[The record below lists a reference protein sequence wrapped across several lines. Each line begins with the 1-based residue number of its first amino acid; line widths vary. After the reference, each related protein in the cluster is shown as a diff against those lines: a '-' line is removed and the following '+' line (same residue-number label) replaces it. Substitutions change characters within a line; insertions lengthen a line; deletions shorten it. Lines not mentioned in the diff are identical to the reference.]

1 MWSAIGGA
9 LGGIGNIAGAII
21 QSNSAQHINR
31 ENINLSKDQMNFQ
44 ERMSNTAHQ
53 REVQDLR
60 QAGLNPILSAT
71 GGGGAST
78 PSGAMPANLQ
88 NPGAA
93 FGDIG
98 SSIDSVVNSA
108 FQRNKI
114 SEEMKQIQEDTKN
127 KIETNNLIKEQAKTQ
142 RTQQIANSA
151 SAKAAIAQANKTT
164 QNINIDKPAET
175 VASAEKSM
183 YTDDK
188 GKPGF
193 LSYLRGALNAINPF
207 ISSAKSVAPASTSD
221 SMTYDARTGEVFKSK
236 STKYR

>member
-1 MWSAIGGA
+1 MFGGGMGAIGD
-9 LGGIGNIAGAII
+9 IGGAII
-21 QSNSAQHINR
+21 QSNSAKHINR
-31 ENINLSKDQMNFQ
+31 QNIALAHEQMQFQ

-60 QAGLNPILSAT
+60 AAGLNPILSAT

-93 FGDIG
+93 FAGIG
-98 SSIDSVVNSA
+98 SSIENSLSSA

-142 RTQQIANSA
+142 RTQQLANSA
-151 SAKAAIAQANKTT
+151 SAKAAIAQANKTD
-164 QNINIDKPAET
+164 QDKEIDKPNQTEAN
-175 VASAEKSM
+175 ARNKILS
-183 YTDDK
+183 DDK
-188 GKPGF
+188 GEPGF
-193 LSYLRGALNAINPF
+193 FAYLKAALNTINPF
-207 ISSAKSVAPASTSD
+207 INSAKSVAPASTSD
-221 SMTYDARTGEVFKSK
+221 SMTYDARTGEVYKSK

>member
-9 LGGIGNIAGAII
+9 LGGIGNIAGAFI
-21 QSNSAQHINR
+21 QSNSAQDINR
-31 ENINLSKDQMNFQ
+31 QNINLSKDQMNFQ

-53 REVQDLR
+53 REVSDLR

-93 FGDIG
+93 FSELG

-108 FQRNKI
+108 FQRSKI
-114 SEEMKQIQEDTKN
+114 NEELKQIQEDTKN

-151 SAKAAIAQANKTT
+151 SAKAAIAQANKTD
-164 QNINIDKPAET
+164 QDNDIDKPNQTEAN
-175 VASAEKSM
+175 ARNKILS
-183 YTDDK
+183 DDK
-188 GKPGF
+188 GQPGF
-193 LSYLRGALNAINPF
+193 FAYLKGALHTLLPF

-221 SMTYDARTGEVFKSK
+221 SMTYDRRTGEVFKSK